1 MEDFGGGGSS
11 IFGACAMSN
20 RIPSAV
26 DPRLISDD
34 RPLAPVPGRLSPVP
48 GRLPPVPG
56 RKNESSPRKSEGG
69 GGFWKGSHAR
79 SSDNTGLNFS
89 AFCGAGA
96 WSAFRAAASKACCLS
111 IAPVW
116 TSTSELDSA
125 RHRADAATGT
135 ASRRWRRI
143 SRHRAGAV
151 ARTSH
156 RADAATETT
165 SRRWRRAPE
174 F

>member
-69 GGFWKGSHAR
+69 GGFWNGSQAR

-89 AFCGAGA
+89 AFTGAGA
-96 WSAFRAAASKACCLS
+96 FRAFRAAARSACWRS
-111 IAPVW
+111 MAPVW
-116 TSTSELDSA
+116 KSTSEYAIEQTRL
-125 RHRADAATGT
+125 
-135 ASRRWRRI
+135 RRQQRDDGDF
-143 SRHRAGAV
+143 HAGPHPV
-151 ARTSH
+151 LS
-156 RADAATETT
+156 
-165 SRRWRRAPE
+165 SPSSS
-174 F
+174 